1 MAVKLFCMT
10 LYGRY
15 IFFQT
20 HGMYNAKSEPS
31 LNDENNNNNNCIDI
45 DSSIVINTPH

>member
-15 IFFQT
+15 IFSQT
-20 HGMYNAKSEPS
+20 HGMYNAKSEPYLYDDNS
-31 LNDENNNNNNCIDI
+31 NNNCIDI